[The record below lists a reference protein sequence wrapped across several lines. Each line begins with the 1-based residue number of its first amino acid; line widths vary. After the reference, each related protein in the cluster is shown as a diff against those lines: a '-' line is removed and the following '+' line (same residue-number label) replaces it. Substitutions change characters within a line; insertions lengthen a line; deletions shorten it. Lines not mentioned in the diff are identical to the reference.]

1 MAAGIFAPSFS
12 GTFWAPHFARPRPRL
27 FGWPRLGPEPGPG
40 LLLGHVLGFL
50 LTLALRAPAP
60 IASWTSL
67 AGVSV
72 GLVVCRVLLMLTFLV
87 AALGRL
93 SALPEKVP
101 GGDGVLHVPV
111 LRRLM
116 KEEWLHVGAG
126 RNKCPRKRKMGT
138 CAVTQETSG
147 GGSSPC

>member
-1 MAAGIFAPSFS
+1 MS
-12 GTFWAPHFARPRPRL
+12 WAS
-27 FGWPRLGPEPGPG
+27 
-40 LLLGHVLGFL
+40 L

-72 GLVVCRVLLMLTFLV
+72 GLVVCRVLLVLTFLV

-93 SALPEKVP
+93 SALWEKVP

-126 RNKCPRKRKMGT
+126 RNKCPRKSKMGT

-147 GGSSPC
+147 AGSAQPVLTEDDEGVLVGAAKPSNCLSGVV